1 MITSFNKRK
10 KRKKRK
16 KKMIIQALSYQ
27 EALKTNTNI
36 PIISIRD
43 QYYKYKLKHKQI
55 LKIKFDDVTP
65 YAIEHNLIHP
75 FYQKE
80 FLHRKPILFN
90 RKKALE
96 IIQFAEQVRN
106 EEKDLLIHC
115 WAGMSR
121 SVAVGLTLNQIFNLL
136 REYNPTDFE
145 KSLKLLLVKAM
156 PNPEVYRIMM
166 KTGI

>member
-10 KRKKRK
+10 KEKRK

-65 YAIEHNLIHP
+65 YTIKHNLIHP

-90 RKKALE
+90 RKKLSKLFNSQNKSETKKKTYSYTAG
-96 IIQFAEQVRN
+96 QV
-106 EEKDLLIHC
+106 C
-115 WAGMSR
+115 QG
-121 SVAVGLTLNQIFNLL
+121 Q
-136 REYNPTDFE
+136 
-145 KSLKLLLVKAM
+145 
-156 PNPEVYRIMM
+156 
-166 KTGI
+166 